1 MIGMPYKFKCADIGM
16 DCGFSAKGASTE
28 ELMPK
33 IAEHAKGAHKMET
46 IDDETMKKVQGAIRK
61 TMF

>member
-1 MIGMPYKFKCADIGM
+1 MPYKFKCADIGM
-16 DCGFSAKGASTE
+16 NCGFSVKGSSPG

-33 IAEHAKGAHKMET
+33 IAEHAKTAHK
-46 IDDETMKKVQGAIRK
+46 IDEINEDLKKKVQEAIKK

>member
-1 MIGMPYKFKCADIGM
+1 MAYKFKCADIGM
-16 DCGFSAKGASTE
+16 NCGFTVKGASPD

-33 IAEHAKGAHKMET
+33 IAQHAKDAHKIEE
-46 IDDETMKKVQGAIRK
+46 INEDLKKKVQGAIKK

>member
-1 MIGMPYKFKCADIGM
+1 MPYKFKCADIGM
-16 DCGFSAKGASTE
+16 NCGFSVKGASTD

-33 IAEHAKGAHKMET
+33 IAQHAKDAHKIEE
-46 IDDETMKKVQGAIRK
+46 INADLQKKVQGAIKK

>member
-1 MIGMPYKFKCADIGM
+1 MPYKFKCADIGM
-16 DCGFSAKGASTE
+16 NCGFTVKGASTD

-33 IAEHAKGAHKMET
+33 IAQHAKDAHKIEE
-46 IDDETMKKVQGAIRK
+46 INEDLKKKVHGAIKK